1 MLQDANNIR
10 IRSIFVVTV
19 KIAESEGL
27 IGSRNVIFVYTNLDA
42 FVQVEAEIRK
52 RRARLVQ
59 EFGKDF
65 FIDLFLYFVP

>member
-19 KIAESEGL
+19 KIAESESL
-27 IGSRNVIFVYTNLDA
+27 VGSRNVIFVYTNLDA

>member
-27 IGSRNVIFVYTNLDA
+27 VGSRNIIFVYTNLDA
-42 FVQVEAEIRK
+42 FVQMEAEIGK
-52 RRARLVQ
+52 RRPRLVQ
-59 EFGKDF
+59 EFGQDF